1 VSTGSPNSFLRRS
14 PVAAYFL
21 LTFLISWSA
30 AFAITAHSFVRGQAL
45 PKLVGL
51 LIFPA
56 MLVGPCISGILLT
69 WLIDGRDGL
78 HNLFA
83 RLRRWRVASK
93 WYALLLLPPELVLLV
108 LFLLKSVVSTGFA
121 PNKFYIGILFGIPA
135 GVFEEIGWMGYAYPK
150 MVLKWSPLKSAIVLG
165 LLWSLWHL
173 PAINFLGASAPHGSY
188 WFAFF
193 LAFSLAMTAI
203 RVLICWQYSHTNSV
217 LLAQF
222 MHISS
227 TGTLV
232 VFSPPVSPSH
242 ETMWY
247 AIYGGALWV
256 VVGMIAAKR
265 GRELRVDPRNSPPL
279 VADGLTTGRS
289 TIPVHKSF
297 RAADAHAA
305 R

>member
-1 VSTGSPNSFLRRS
+1 MSTGSPNSFVHRS

-30 AFAITAHSFVRGQAL
+30 AFAITAHSFVRVRGHAL

-51 LIFPA
+51 FIFPA
-56 MLVGPCISGILLT
+56 MLLGPCISGILLT
-69 WLIDGRDGL
+69 GLTDGRDGL
-78 HNLFA
+78 RNLFA

-93 WYALLLLPPELVLLV
+93 WYALLLLPPALVLLV
-108 LFLLKSVVSTGFA
+108 LFLLKSAISTGFA
-121 PNKFYIGILFGIPA
+121 PNNFYIGILFGIPA

-150 MVLKWSPLKSAIVLG
+150 MVLKWSPLKSAMVLG

-188 WFAFF
+188 WLPFF

-247 AIYGGALWV
+247 AIYGCALWLI
-256 VVGMIAAKR
+256 VGIIAKR
-265 GRELRVDPRNSPPL
+265 GRELHVDSRNSPPL
-279 VADGLTTGRS
+279 VPD
-289 TIPVHKSF
+289 
-297 RAADAHAA
+297 
-305 R
+305 